1 MAFHAFPKN
10 GLFHFKENYSADRM
24 EVTPEISYEV
34 NSAQKQVLRNMIHAL
49 SNILFEVQS
58 KDDEKLREQRE
69 AIATSRAT
77 LEDLYF
83 KL

>member
-1 MAFHAFPKN
+1 
-10 GLFHFKENYSADRM
+10 M

-34 NSAQKQVLRNMIHAL
+34 NAAQKQVVRNMIHAL